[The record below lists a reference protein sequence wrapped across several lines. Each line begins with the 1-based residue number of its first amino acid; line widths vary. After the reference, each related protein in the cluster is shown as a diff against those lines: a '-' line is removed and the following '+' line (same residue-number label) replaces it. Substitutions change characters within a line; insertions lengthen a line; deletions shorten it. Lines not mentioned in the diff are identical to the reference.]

1 MSLRRAPLPW
11 QSAAPKHKATMP
23 PLHILLAVLIQ
34 VLWGP
39 CYTLTKPIVATF
51 PPLMLVAM
59 VYTIVALLFTPLV
72 PKAKTPRRTLFLIG
86 FFGGALQTSMVF
98 LSLKYLPASTAIL
111 AMQLQLPVAVVAS
124 WFMGRDKPS
133 IKNAIGSAICL
144 LGVAVVVGKPEATDA
159 WFGLLAMLVGV
170 VSWSVTQAVIP
181 VVAKDHG
188 MTLYTA
194 MARYAAPQM
203 ILMSLLFESG
213 QWEVAT
219 TAPLTAWAAVPAI
232 ALLGFALPYAIWYW
246 LLMRHRVDELTPFLL
261 LMPVFGVVVAATQ
274 LGEPL
279 PSTLLIGGAVILA
292 GLAVIV
298 LRRPGVTVE
307 MRPD

>member
-1 MSLRRAPLPW
+1 
-11 QSAAPKHKATMP
+11 
-23 PLHILLAVLIQ
+23 
-34 VLWGP
+34 
-39 CYTLTKPIVATF
+39 
-51 PPLMLVAM
+51 
-59 VYTIVALLFTPLV
+59 
-72 PKAKTPRRTLFLIG
+72 
-86 FFGGALQTSMVF
+86 
-98 LSLKYLPASTAIL
+98 
-111 AMQLQLPVAVVAS
+111 
-124 WFMGRDKPS
+124 
-133 IKNAIGSAICL
+133 
-144 LGVAVVVGKPEATDA
+144 
-159 WFGLLAMLVGV
+159 
-170 VSWSVTQAVIP
+170 
-181 VVAKDHG
+181 

-246 LLMRHRVDELTPFLL
+246 LLMRHRIDELTPFLL